1 MQKTV
6 RTLLACALVVGFSQG
21 AAAQNKGWEDRAYI
35 NIGFG
40 VESGNTDMTDSK
52 TFTKY
57 EESGKITS
65 SSSFSSGSLF
75 DIGIG
80 VRIWK
85 NLSVGAGYHQETN
98 SEDGTLTGTVPHPI
112 FFNQPRTFT
121 QTVPEL
127 QRKESAE
134 HLVIGWTTP
143 VGTKM
148 DVMIFAGPSFFR
160 LEQEVVANADIAE
173 KGSPFTELV
182 IDPKIETRKKSVTG
196 YNAGADISYLFWQN
210 DSVRLGGG
218 VFLRYTAATT
228 NILMLTTEQPTTVG
242 GFEFGFGGRVR
253 F

>member
-40 VESGNTDMTDSK
+40 VENGDTTMTDSK

-57 EESGKITS
+57 EESGKLTSTS
-65 SSSFSSGSLF
+65 SFTSGSLF
-75 DIGIG
+75 DVSVG

-85 NLSVGAGYHQETN
+85 NFSVGAGYHQETN
-98 SEDGTLTGTVPHPI
+98 SQDGILGGTVPHPI

-121 QTVPEL
+121 QAVSAL

-134 HLVIGWTTP
+134 HLILGWTTP

-148 DVMIFAGPSFFR
+148 DVMVFAGPSFFR
-160 LEQEVVANADIAE
+160 LEQEVVSDASLAE

-182 IDPKIETRKKSVTG
+182 VDPTRVFRKKSITG
-196 YNAGADISYLFWQN
+196 YNAGADVSYLFWQN

-218 VFLRYTAATT
+218 VFFRYTQAKT
-228 NILMLTTEQPTTVG
+228 NVLMLTTEQPTTVG
-242 GFEFGFGGRVR
+242 GIEFGFGGRIR